1 MAEASLRKRR
11 GVVRASITKLS
22 GRVKD
27 LEAKTDQESTL
38 DLAQQTQQR
47 LERLDAEFKE
57 HHYGLIDAINGEEAL
72 RREQDTLD
80 EHDDTLS
87 GLSLRIQQLITACT
101 SSSPSSPHH
110 TASKRLIRMK
120 KALSS
125 INSAIEKLGTDAD
138 SVCLLHQHQEQLADI
153 KREIGD
159 INSSL
164 LSLNLADGDKLT
176 LLQTEV
182 EQAIFNCSLN
192 VKKAL
197 RSRDGEPSAV
207 DGKGVRLPKLEV
219 PTFDGDILNWKAFWE
234 QFSISV
240 HNRPNLSDSEKLVY
254 LQHALKAG
262 SAKHMAKS
270 EGPSI

>member
-1 MAEASLRKRR
+1 
-11 GVVRASITKLS
+11 
-22 GRVKD
+22 
-27 LEAKTDQESTL
+27 
-38 DLAQQTQQR
+38 
-47 LERLDAEFKE
+47 
-57 HHYGLIDAINGEEAL
+57 
-72 RREQDTLD
+72 
-80 EHDDTLS
+80 
-87 GLSLRIQQLITACT
+87 
-101 SSSPSSPHH
+101 
-110 TASKRLIRMK
+110 MK

-138 SVCLLHQHQEQLADI
+138 SVCLLHQHQEQLA
-153 KREIGD
+153 GD

-164 LSLNLADGDKLT
+164 LSLNLGDGDKLT
-176 LLQTEV
+176 LLQTEI

-197 RSRDGEPSAV
+197 RSRDGEPSAG

-262 SAKHMAKS
+262 SAKHTI
-270 EGPSI
+270 EGLSRTGDCYTEAVECLQARYNRPRLIHQTHVRMILHASPLNDSGGRELRRLHDTVLQHLRALKAMDYEPSGPFITSALELKLDTNTMFEIEWQKHSQEVPHYHKLLGS